1 MQENERFLPPTQ
13 IQTSTPYLSLK
24 ELSKQYSV
32 PVEFIDYK
40 LSNILTYYKN
50 KDNVEPVFVPEENLS
65 FFDDNT
71 FYLDETLEIEQV
83 YDVEFF
89 DVRLNATPK
98 LPKIDIGVNSTITK
112 VIAKVRASKE
122 CEYEQHYEDKL
133 YEYIAKQL
141 MKAQILI
148 GIRIG
153 KLKEELKQIASII
166 HVKGELDKDY
176 TLNLTQGI
184 NPKKAIDAK
193 IIYYYKDKLD
203 GLKDED
209 KVDYADR
216 GFVFGVAKDEVIMEE
231 KKSHEGANGRDVR
244 GKLIEVAKPK
254 EESEKEISIS
264 ENIERVENDESV
276 KYIAKKAGYVVEKN
290 GSFDIEERIEINE
303 ANFKTT
309 GSIQAGTDTNV
320 TLVVRETDT
329 IKDAIGTGIIVEA
342 DEIEVK
348 GNVGA
353 NAMVKANDVN
363 IGGQTH
369 QKAKIYAK
377 HAKIS
382 IHIGKVE
389 AESVEIDRLEG
400 GTVIAKRVKIN
411 SVVGG
416 SITAQNIQID
426 TLGSNCTITA
436 SHLIDVRYLRGTD
449 NKFIID
455 ASKMPESA
463 EATQDQLSK
472 IESTKSE
479 LATLLKNIESK
490 KNVINENKDSIYTI
504 KAKIEELSKA
514 KVIPPVTFMKKL
526 KEYQGLVN
534 EYNTLL
540 RIFKEKKELLSD
552 LKDELEIMQ
561 NGIFSAKVINR
572 GNWIELNEIRFVIVD
587 PPQNVTYISKQNE
600 TAHVITLD
608 KFDNGGDVEYKIKKS
623 NKLEDYAD
631 INFMEQKVK

>member
-1 MQENERFLPPTQ
+1 MSENLQENERFLPPTQ
-13 IQTSTPYLSLK
+13 VQTSTPYISLK
-24 ELSKQYSV
+24 EISKQYSV
-32 PVEFIDYK
+32 AVEFIDFK

-50 KDNVEPVFVPEENLS
+50 KDNIEPVFISEENLS
-65 FFDDNT
+65 IFDENA
-71 FYLDETLEIEQV
+71 FYLDDTLEIEQV

-98 LPKIDIGVNSTITK
+98 LPKIEIGVNSAITK

-122 CEYEQHYEDKL
+122 CEYEQHYEEKL
-133 YEYIAKQL
+133 FEYIAKQL
-141 MKAQILI
+141 MKAKILI

-166 HVKGELDKDY
+166 HIKGELDKDY

-184 NPKKAIDAK
+184 NPKESVDAK
-193 IIYYYKDKLD
+193 IFYYYKDKFD
-203 GLKDED
+203 SIKDED
-209 KVDYADR
+209 KIDYADR
-216 GFVFGVAKDEVIMEE
+216 GFVFGVSKDELIMEE
-231 KKSHEGANGRDVR
+231 KKSLEGQNGRDVR

-254 EESEKEISIS
+254 EETGKEISVS
-264 ENIERVENDESV
+264 ENIERVENDKSV
-276 KYIAKKAGYVVEKN
+276 TYVAKKAGYVVEKN

-303 ANFKTT
+303 VNFKTT

-353 NAMVKANDVN
+353 NAIVKANEVI

-389 AESVEIDRLEG
+389 AENVEIDRLES
-400 GTVIAKRVKIN
+400 GTVIAKKVKIK

-416 SITAQNIQID
+416 SITAQSIQID
-426 TLGSNCTITA
+426 TLGSNCIITA
-436 SHLIDVRYLRGTD
+436 SRLIDVRYLRGTD

-455 ASKMPESA
+455 ASKMPESTD
-463 EATQDQLSK
+463 ATQDQINK
-472 IESTKSE
+472 IESIKTE
-479 LATLLKNIESK
+479 LETLLKNIEAK

-504 KAKIEELSKA
+504 KAKVEELSKA
-514 KVIPPVTFMKKL
+514 KVVPPVTFMKKL

-534 EYNTLL
+534 EYNSLL
-540 RIFKEKKELLSD
+540 KIFKEKKELLAD
-552 LKDELEIMQ
+552 LKDELEVMQ

-572 GNWIELNEIRFVIVD
+572 GNWIELNEIKFVIVD
-587 PPQNVTYISKQNE
+587 PPKNVTYISKQNE
-600 TAHVITLD
+600 IAHVITLD
-608 KFDNGGDVEYKIKKS
+608 KFDNGGEVEYKIKKS
-623 NKLEDYAD
+623 NKLEDLQVE
-631 INFMEQKVK
+631 I

>member
-13 IQTSTPYLSLK
+13 IQTSTPYISLK
-24 ELSKQYSV
+24 ELSKQHSV
-32 PVEFIDYK
+32 PVEFIDFK
-40 LSNILTYYKN
+40 ILDILTYYKN
-50 KDNVEPVFVPEENLS
+50 KDNEEPVFVSEENLN
-65 FFDDNT
+65 FFDDNA

-89 DVRLNATPK
+89 DVRLNAVPK
-98 LPKIDIGVNSTITK
+98 LPKIEIGVNSTVTK
-112 VIAKVRASKE
+112 VVAKVKATKD

-133 YEYIAKQL
+133 FEYIAKQL

-153 KLKEELKQIASII
+153 KLKDELKQIASVV

-176 TLNLTQGI
+176 ILNITQGI
-184 NPKKAIDAK
+184 NPKKATDAK
-193 IIYYYKDKLD
+193 ILYYYKDKLD
-203 GLKDED
+203 AIKEED

-216 GFVFGVAKDEVIMEE
+216 GFVFGVAQDEVIMEE
-231 KKSHEGANGRDVR
+231 KKSHEGQNGRDAR
-244 GKLIEVAKPK
+244 GKLLVVEKPK
-254 EESEKEISIS
+254 EDTGKEISIS
-264 ENIERVENDESV
+264 ENIERVENDDSII
-276 KYIAKKAGYVVEKN
+276 YIAKKSGYVVEKN

-353 NAMVKANDVN
+353 NAMVKANEVI

-377 HAKIS
+377 NAKIS

-389 AESVEIDRLEG
+389 AENVEIDRLEG
-400 GTVIAKRVKIN
+400 GNVVAKRVKIN

-416 SITAQNIQID
+416 SITAQNIQIN

-455 ASKMPESA
+455 TSKMPESA
-463 EATQDQLSK
+463 EATQEQLNK
-472 IESTKSE
+472 IENTKAE
-479 LATLLKNIESK
+479 LASLLKNIETK

-504 KAKIEELSKA
+504 KAKVEELSKA

-540 RIFKEKKELLSD
+540 KIFKDKKELLST

-572 GNWIELNEIRFVIVD
+572 GNWVELNEIRFVIVD

-600 TAHVITLD
+600 TAHAITLE
-608 KFDNGGDVEYKIKKS
+608 KIGDGDEAEYKIKKS
-623 NKLEDYAD
+623 NKLEDYTD
-631 INFMEQKVK
+631 TNF

>member
-1 MQENERFLPPTQ
+1 QH
-13 IQTSTPYLSLK
+13 
-24 ELSKQYSV
+24 SV
-32 PVEFIDYK
+32 PVEFIDFK
-40 LSNILTYYKN
+40 ILDILTYYKN
-50 KDNVEPVFVPEENLS
+50 KDNEEPVFVPEENLN
-65 FFDDNT
+65 FFDDNA

-89 DVRLNATPK
+89 DVRLNTVPK
-98 LPKIDIGVNSTITK
+98 LPKIEIGVNSTVTK
-112 VIAKVRASKE
+112 VVAKVKATKD

-133 YEYIAKQL
+133 FEYIAKQL

-153 KLKEELKQIASII
+153 KLKDELKQIASVV

-176 TLNLTQGI
+176 ILNITQGI
-184 NPKKAIDAK
+184 NPKKATDAK
-193 IIYYYKDKLD
+193 ILYYYKDKLD
-203 GLKDED
+203 AIKEED
-209 KVDYADR
+209 KIDYADR
-216 GFVFGVAKDEVIMEE
+216 GFVFGVAQDEVIMEE
-231 KKSHEGANGRDVR
+231 KKSHEGQNGRDAR
-244 GKLIEVAKPK
+244 GKLLAVEKPK
-254 EESEKEISIS
+254 EDTGKEINIS
-264 ENIERVENDESV
+264 ENIERVENDDSII
-276 KYIAKKAGYVVEKN
+276 YIAKKSGYVVEKN

-353 NAMVKANDVN
+353 NAMVKANEVI

-377 HAKIS
+377 NAKIS

-389 AESVEIDRLEG
+389 AENVEIDRLEG
-400 GTVIAKRVKIN
+400 GNVVAKRVKIN

-416 SITAQNIQID
+416 SITAQNIQIN

-455 ASKMPESA
+455 TSKMPESA
-463 EATQDQLSK
+463 EATQEQLNK
-472 IESTKSE
+472 IENTKAE
-479 LATLLKNIESK
+479 LASLLKNIETK

-504 KAKIEELSKA
+504 KAKVEELSKA

-540 RIFKEKKELLSD
+540 KIFKDKKELLAT
-552 LKDELEIMQ
+552 LKDELEIIQ

-572 GNWIELNEIRFVIVD
+572 GNWVELNEIRFVIVD

-600 TAHVITLD
+600 TAHAITLE
-608 KFDNGGDVEYKIKKS
+608 KIGDGDEAEYKIKKS
-623 NKLEDYAD
+623 NKLEDYTD
-631 INFMEQKVK
+631 TNF

>member
-1 MQENERFLPPTQ
+1 VQENERFLPPTQ
-13 IQTSTPYLSLK
+13 IQTSTPYISLK
-24 ELSKQYSV
+24 ELSKQHSV
-32 PVEFIDYK
+32 PVEFIDFK
-40 LSNILTYYKN
+40 ILDILTYYKN
-50 KDNVEPVFVPEENLS
+50 KDNEEPVFVPEENLD
-65 FFDDNT
+65 FFDDNA

-89 DVRLNATPK
+89 DVRLNAVPK
-98 LPKIDIGVNSTITK
+98 LPKIEIGVNSTVTK
-112 VIAKVRASKE
+112 VVAKVKATKD

-133 YEYIAKQL
+133 FEYIAKQL

-153 KLKEELKQIASII
+153 KLKDELKQIASVV

-176 TLNLTQGI
+176 MLNITQGI
-184 NPKKAIDAK
+184 NPKKATDAK
-193 IIYYYKDKLD
+193 ILYYYKDKLD
-203 GLKDED
+203 AIKEED

-216 GFVFGVAKDEVIMEE
+216 GFVFGVAQDEVIMEE
-231 KKSHEGANGRDVR
+231 KKSHEGQNGRDAR
-244 GKLIEVAKPK
+244 GKLLAVEKPK
-254 EESEKEISIS
+254 EDTGKEIIIS
-264 ENIERVENDESV
+264 ENIERVENDDSII
-276 KYIAKKAGYVVEKN
+276 YIAKKSGYVVEKN

-353 NAMVKANDVN
+353 NAMVKANEVI

-377 HAKIS
+377 NAKIS

-389 AESVEIDRLEG
+389 AENVEIDRLEG
-400 GTVIAKRVKIN
+400 GNVVAKRVKIN

-416 SITAQNIQID
+416 SITAQNIQIN

-455 ASKMPESA
+455 TSKMPESA
-463 EATQDQLSK
+463 EATQEQLNK
-472 IESTKSE
+472 IEYTKAE
-479 LATLLKNIESK
+479 LASLLKNIETK

-504 KAKIEELSKA
+504 KAKVEELSKA

-540 RIFKEKKELLSD
+540 KIFKDKKELLAT

-572 GNWIELNEIRFVIVD
+572 GNWVELNEIRFVIVD

-600 TAHVITLD
+600 TAHAITLE
-608 KFDNGGDVEYKIKKS
+608 KIGDGDEAEYKIKKS
-623 NKLEDYAD
+623 NKLEDYTD
-631 INFMEQKVK
+631 TNF

>member
-1 MQENERFLPPTQ
+1 MSENLQENERFLPPTQ
-13 IQTSTPYLSLK
+13 VQTSTPYISLK
-24 ELSKQYSV
+24 EISKQYSV
-32 PVEFIDYK
+32 GVEFIDFK

-50 KDNVEPVFVPEENLS
+50 KDNVESVFISEENLS
-65 FFDDNT
+65 IFDENA
-71 FYLDETLEIEQV
+71 FYLDDTLEIEQV

-98 LPKIDIGVNSTITK
+98 LPKIEIGVNSAITK

-122 CEYEQHYEDKL
+122 CEYEQHYEEKL
-133 YEYIAKQL
+133 FEYIAKQL
-141 MKAQILI
+141 MKAKILI

-166 HVKGELDKDY
+166 HIKGELDKDY

-184 NPKKAIDAK
+184 NPKESVDAK
-193 IIYYYKDKLD
+193 IFYYYKDKFD
-203 GLKDED
+203 SIKDED
-209 KVDYADR
+209 KIDYADR
-216 GFVFGVAKDEVIMEE
+216 GFVFGVSKDELIMEE
-231 KKSHEGANGRDVR
+231 KKSLEGQNGRDVR

-254 EESEKEISIS
+254 EETGKEISVS
-264 ENIERVENDESV
+264 ENIERVENDKSV
-276 KYIAKKAGYVVEKN
+276 TYIAKKSGYVVEKN

-303 ANFKTT
+303 VNFKTT

-353 NAMVKANDVN
+353 NAIVKANEVI

-389 AESVEIDRLEG
+389 AENVEIDRLES
-400 GTVIAKRVKIN
+400 GTVIAKKVKIK

-416 SITAQNIQID
+416 SITAQSIQID
-426 TLGSNCTITA
+426 TLGSNCIITA
-436 SHLIDVRYLRGTD
+436 SRLIDVRYLRGTD

-455 ASKMPESA
+455 ASKMPESTD
-463 EATQDQLSK
+463 ATQDQINK
-472 IESTKSE
+472 IESIKTE
-479 LATLLKNIESK
+479 LETLLKNIEAK

-504 KAKIEELSKA
+504 KAKVEELSKA
-514 KVIPPVTFMKKL
+514 KVVPPVTFMKKL

-534 EYNTLL
+534 EYNSLL
-540 RIFKEKKELLSD
+540 KIFKEKKELLAD
-552 LKDELEIMQ
+552 LKDELEVMQ

-572 GNWIELNEIRFVIVD
+572 GNWIELNEIKFVIVD
-587 PPQNVTYISKQNE
+587 PPKNVTYISKQNE
-600 TAHVITLD
+600 IAHVITLD
-608 KFDNGGDVEYKIKKS
+608 KFDNGGEVEYKIKKS
-623 NKLEDYAD
+623 NKLEDLQVE
-631 INFMEQKVK
+631 I

>member
-1 MQENERFLPPTQ
+1 MSENVQENERFLPPTQ
-13 IQTSTPYLSLK
+13 IQTSTPYISLK

-32 PVEFIDYK
+32 PVEFIDFK
-40 LSNILTYYKN
+40 ILDILTYYKN
-50 KDNVEPVFVPEENLS
+50 KDNEEPVFVPEENLD
-65 FFDDNT
+65 FFDDNA
-71 FYLDETLEIEQV
+71 FYLDETLEIEQF

-89 DVRLNATPK
+89 DVRLNAVPK
-98 LPKIDIGVNSTITK
+98 LPKIEIGVNSTVTK
-112 VIAKVRASKE
+112 VVAKVKATKD

-133 YEYIAKQL
+133 FEYIAKQL

-153 KLKEELKQIASII
+153 KLKDELKQIASVV

-176 TLNLTQGI
+176 ILNITQGI
-184 NPKKAIDAK
+184 NPKKATDAK
-193 IIYYYKDKLD
+193 ILYCYKDKLD
-203 GLKDED
+203 AIKEED

-216 GFVFGVAKDEVIMEE
+216 GFVFGVAQDEVIMEE
-231 KKSHEGANGRDVR
+231 KKSHEGQNGRDAR
-244 GKLIEVAKPK
+244 GKLLAVEKPK
-254 EESEKEISIS
+254 EDTGKEISIS
-264 ENIERVENDESV
+264 ENIERVENDDSII
-276 KYIAKKAGYVVEKN
+276 YIAKKSGYVVEKN

-353 NAMVKANDVN
+353 NAMVKANEVV

-377 HAKIS
+377 NAKIS

-389 AESVEIDRLEG
+389 AENVEIDRLEG
-400 GTVIAKRVKIN
+400 GNVVAKRVKIN

-416 SITAQNIQID
+416 SITAQNIQIN

-455 ASKMPESA
+455 TSKMPESA
-463 EATQDQLSK
+463 EATQEQLNK
-472 IESTKSE
+472 IEYTKAE
-479 LATLLKNIESK
+479 LASLLKNIETK

-504 KAKIEELSKA
+504 KAKVEELSKA

-540 RIFKEKKELLSD
+540 KIFKDKKELLAT

-572 GNWIELNEIRFVIVD
+572 GNWVELNEIRFVIVD

-600 TAHVITLD
+600 TAHAITLE
-608 KFDNGGDVEYKIKKS
+608 KIGDGDEAEYKIKKS
-623 NKLEDYAD
+623 NKLEDYTD
-631 INFMEQKVK
+631 TNF

>member
-13 IQTSTPYLSLK
+13 IQTSTPYISLK
-24 ELSKQYSV
+24 ELSKQPSV
-32 PVEFIDYK
+32 PVEFIDFNI
-40 LSNILTYYKN
+40 LDILTYYKN
-50 KDNVEPVFVPEENLS
+50 KDHEEPVFVPEENLD
-65 FFDDNT
+65 FFDDNA

-89 DVRLNATPK
+89 DVRLNAVPK
-98 LPKIDIGVNSTITK
+98 LPKIEIGVNSTVTK
-112 VIAKVRASKE
+112 VVAKVKATKD

-133 YEYIAKQL
+133 FEYIAKQL

-153 KLKEELKQIASII
+153 KLKDELKQIASVV

-176 TLNLTQGI
+176 MLNITQGI
-184 NPKKAIDAK
+184 NPKKATDAK
-193 IIYYYKDKLD
+193 ILYYYKDKLD
-203 GLKDED
+203 AIKEED

-216 GFVFGVAKDEVIMEE
+216 GFVFGVAQDEVIMEE
-231 KKSHEGANGRDVR
+231 KKSHEGQNGRDAR
-244 GKLIEVAKPK
+244 GKLLAVEKPK
-254 EESEKEISIS
+254 EDTGKEIIIS
-264 ENIERVENDESV
+264 ENIERVENDDSII
-276 KYIAKKAGYVVEKN
+276 YIAKKSGYVVEKN

-353 NAMVKANDVN
+353 NAMVKANEVI

-377 HAKIS
+377 NAKIS

-389 AESVEIDRLEG
+389 AENVEIDRLEG
-400 GTVIAKRVKIN
+400 GNVVAKRVKIN

-416 SITAQNIQID
+416 SITAQNIQIN

-455 ASKMPESA
+455 TSKMPESA
-463 EATQDQLSK
+463 EATQEQLNK
-472 IESTKSE
+472 IEYTKAE
-479 LATLLKNIESK
+479 LASLLKNIETK

-504 KAKIEELSKA
+504 KAKVEELSKA

-540 RIFKEKKELLSD
+540 KIFKDKKELLAT

-572 GNWIELNEIRFVIVD
+572 GNWVELNEIRFVIVD

-600 TAHVITLD
+600 TAHAITLE
-608 KFDNGGDVEYKIKKS
+608 KIGDGDEAEYKIKKS
-623 NKLEDYAD
+623 NKLEDYTD
-631 INFMEQKVK
+631 TNF

>member
-13 IQTSTPYLSLK
+13 IQTSTPYISLK
-24 ELSKQYSV
+24 ELSKQHSV
-32 PVEFIDYK
+32 PVEFIDFK
-40 LSNILTYYKN
+40 ILDILTYYKN
-50 KDNVEPVFVPEENLS
+50 KDNEEPVFVPEENLN
-65 FFDDNT
+65 FFDDNA

-89 DVRLNATPK
+89 DVRLNAVPK
-98 LPKIDIGVNSTITK
+98 LPKIEIGVNSTVTK
-112 VIAKVRASKE
+112 VVAKVKATKD

-133 YEYIAKQL
+133 FEYIAKQL

-153 KLKEELKQIASII
+153 KLKDELKQIASVV

-176 TLNLTQGI
+176 MLNITQGI
-184 NPKKAIDAK
+184 NPKKATDAK
-193 IIYYYKDKLD
+193 ILYYYKDKLD
-203 GLKDED
+203 AIKEED
-209 KVDYADR
+209 KIDYADR
-216 GFVFGVAKDEVIMEE
+216 GFVFGVAQDEVIMEE
-231 KKSHEGANGRDVR
+231 KKSHEGQNGRDAR
-244 GKLIEVAKPK
+244 GKLLAVEKPK
-254 EESEKEISIS
+254 EDTGKEIIIS
-264 ENIERVENDESV
+264 ENIERVENDDSII
-276 KYIAKKAGYVVEKN
+276 YIAKKSGYVVEKN
-290 GSFDIEERIEINE
+290 GSFDIEERIEIHE

-353 NAMVKANDVN
+353 NAMVKANEVI

-377 HAKIS
+377 NAKIS

-389 AESVEIDRLEG
+389 AENVEIDRLEG
-400 GTVIAKRVKIN
+400 GNVVAKRVKIN

-416 SITAQNIQID
+416 SITAQNIQIN

-455 ASKMPESA
+455 TSKMPESA
-463 EATQDQLSK
+463 EATQEQLNK
-472 IESTKSE
+472 IEYTKAE
-479 LATLLKNIESK
+479 LASLLKNIETK

-504 KAKIEELSKA
+504 KAKVEELSKA

-540 RIFKEKKELLSD
+540 KIFKDKKELLAT

-572 GNWIELNEIRFVIVD
+572 GNWVELNEIRFVIVD

-600 TAHVITLD
+600 TAHAITLE
-608 KFDNGGDVEYKIKKS
+608 KIGDGDEAEYKIKKS
-623 NKLEDYAD
+623 NKLEDYTD
-631 INFMEQKVK
+631 TNF

>member
-13 IQTSTPYLSLK
+13 IQTSTPYISLK
-24 ELSKQYSV
+24 ELSKQHSV
-32 PVEFIDYK
+32 PVEFIDFK
-40 LSNILTYYKN
+40 ILDILTYYKN
-50 KDNVEPVFVPEENLS
+50 KDNEEPVFVPEENLD
-65 FFDDNT
+65 FFDDNV

-89 DVRLNATPK
+89 DVRLNAVPK
-98 LPKIDIGVNSTITK
+98 LPKIEIGVNSTVTK
-112 VIAKVRASKE
+112 VVAKVKATKD

-133 YEYIAKQL
+133 FEYIAKQL

-153 KLKEELKQIASII
+153 KLKDELKQIASVV

-176 TLNLTQGI
+176 ILNITQGI
-184 NPKKAIDAK
+184 NPKKATDAK
-193 IIYYYKDKLD
+193 ILYYYKDKLNAI
-203 GLKDED
+203 KEED
-209 KVDYADR
+209 KIDYADR
-216 GFVFGVAKDEVIMEE
+216 GFVFGVAQDEVIMEE
-231 KKSHEGANGRDVR
+231 KKSHEGQNGRDAR
-244 GKLIEVAKPK
+244 GKLLAVEKPK
-254 EESEKEISIS
+254 EDTGKEINIS
-264 ENIERVENDESV
+264 ENIERVENDDSII
-276 KYIAKKAGYVVEKN
+276 YIAKKSGYVVEKN

-353 NAMVKANDVN
+353 NAMVKANEVI

-377 HAKIS
+377 NAKIS

-389 AESVEIDRLEG
+389 AENVEIDRLEG
-400 GTVIAKRVKIN
+400 GNVVAKRVKIN

-416 SITAQNIQID
+416 SITAQNIQIN

-455 ASKMPESA
+455 TSKMPESA
-463 EATQDQLSK
+463 EATQEQLNK
-472 IESTKSE
+472 IEYTKAE
-479 LATLLKNIESK
+479 LASLLKNIETK

-504 KAKIEELSKA
+504 KAKVEELSKA

-540 RIFKEKKELLSD
+540 KIFKDKKELLAT

-572 GNWIELNEIRFVIVD
+572 GNWVELNEIRFVIVD

-600 TAHVITLD
+600 TAHAITLE
-608 KFDNGGDVEYKIKKS
+608 KIGDGDEAEYKIKKS
-623 NKLEDYAD
+623 NKLEDYTD
-631 INFMEQKVK
+631 TNF

>member
-13 IQTSTPYLSLK
+13 IQTSTPYISLK
-24 ELSKQYSV
+24 ELSKQHSV
-32 PVEFIDYK
+32 PVEFIDFK
-40 LSNILTYYKN
+40 ILDILTYYKN
-50 KDNVEPVFVPEENLS
+50 KDNEEPVFVPEENLD
-65 FFDDNT
+65 FFDDNA

-89 DVRLNATPK
+89 DVRLNAVPK
-98 LPKIDIGVNSTITK
+98 LPKIEIGVNSMVTK
-112 VIAKVRASKE
+112 VVAKVKATKD
-122 CEYEQHYEDKL
+122 CEYEHHYEDKL
-133 YEYIAKQL
+133 FEYIAKQL

-153 KLKEELKQIASII
+153 KLKDELKQIASVV

-176 TLNLTQGI
+176 ILNITQGI
-184 NPKKAIDAK
+184 NPKKATDAK
-193 IIYYYKDKLD
+193 ILYYYKDKLD
-203 GLKDED
+203 AIKEED
-209 KVDYADR
+209 KIDYADR
-216 GFVFGVAKDEVIMEE
+216 GFVFGVAQDEVIMEE
-231 KKSHEGANGRDVR
+231 KKSHEGQNGRDAR
-244 GKLIEVAKPK
+244 GKLLAVEEPK
-254 EESEKEISIS
+254 EDTGKEISIS
-264 ENIERVENDESV
+264 ENIERVENDDSII
-276 KYIAKKAGYVVEKN
+276 YIAKKSGYVVEKN

-353 NAMVKANDVN
+353 NAMVKANEVI

-377 HAKIS
+377 NAKIS

-389 AESVEIDRLEG
+389 AENVEIDRLEG
-400 GTVIAKRVKIN
+400 GNVVAKRVKIN

-416 SITAQNIQID
+416 SITAQNIQIN

-455 ASKMPESA
+455 TSKMPESA
-463 EATQDQLSK
+463 EATQEQLNK
-472 IESTKSE
+472 IEYTKAE
-479 LATLLKNIESK
+479 LASLLKNIETK

-504 KAKIEELSKA
+504 KAKVEELSKA

-540 RIFKEKKELLSD
+540 KIFKDKKELLAT

-572 GNWIELNEIRFVIVD
+572 GNWVELNEIRFVIVD

-600 TAHVITLD
+600 TAHAITLE
-608 KFDNGGDVEYKIKKS
+608 KIGDGDEAEYKIKKS
-623 NKLEDYAD
+623 NKLEDYTD
-631 INFMEQKVK
+631 TNF

>member
-1 MQENERFLPPTQ
+1 MSENVQENERFLPPTQ
-13 IQTSTPYLSLK
+13 IQTSTPYISLK
-24 ELSKQYSV
+24 ELSKQHSV
-32 PVEFIDYK
+32 PVEFIDFK
-40 LSNILTYYKN
+40 ILDILTYYKN
-50 KDNVEPVFVPEENLS
+50 KDNEEPVFVPEENLN
-65 FFDDNT
+65 FFDDNA

-89 DVRLNATPK
+89 DVRLNAVPK
-98 LPKIDIGVNSTITK
+98 LPKIEIGVNSTVTK
-112 VIAKVRASKE
+112 VVAKVKATKD

-133 YEYIAKQL
+133 FEYIAKQL

-153 KLKEELKQIASII
+153 KLKDELKQIASVV

-176 TLNLTQGI
+176 MLNITQGI
-184 NPKKAIDAK
+184 NPKKATDAK
-193 IIYYYKDKLD
+193 ILYYYKDKLD
-203 GLKDED
+203 AIKEED
-209 KVDYADR
+209 KIDYADR
-216 GFVFGVAKDEVIMEE
+216 GFVFGVAQDEVIMEE
-231 KKSHEGANGRDVR
+231 KKSHEGQNGRDAR
-244 GKLIEVAKPK
+244 GKLLAVEKPK
-254 EESEKEISIS
+254 EDTGKEIIIS
-264 ENIERVENDESV
+264 ENIERVENDDSII
-276 KYIAKKAGYVVEKN
+276 YIAKKSGYVVEKN

-353 NAMVKANDVN
+353 NAMVKANEVI

-377 HAKIS
+377 NAKIS

-389 AESVEIDRLEG
+389 AENVEIDRLEG
-400 GTVIAKRVKIN
+400 GNVVAKRVKIN

-416 SITAQNIQID
+416 SITAQNIQIN

-455 ASKMPESA
+455 TSKMPESA
-463 EATQDQLSK
+463 EATQEQLNK
-472 IESTKSE
+472 IEYTKAE
-479 LATLLKNIESK
+479 LASLLKNIETK

-504 KAKIEELSKA
+504 KAKVEELSKA

-540 RIFKEKKELLSD
+540 KIFKDKKELLAT

-572 GNWIELNEIRFVIVD
+572 GNWVELNEIRFVIVD

-600 TAHVITLD
+600 TAHAITLE
-608 KFDNGGDVEYKIKKS
+608 KIGDGDEAEYKIKKS
-623 NKLEDYAD
+623 NKLEDYTD
-631 INFMEQKVK
+631 TNF

>member
-1 MQENERFLPPTQ
+1 VQENERFLPPTQ
-13 IQTSTPYLSLK
+13 VQTSTPYISLK
-24 ELSKQYSV
+24 EISKQYSV
-32 PVEFIDYK
+32 AVEFIDFK

-50 KDNVEPVFVPEENLS
+50 KDNVEPVFISEENLS
-65 FFDDNT
+65 IFDENA
-71 FYLDETLEIEQV
+71 FYLDDTLEIEQV

-98 LPKIDIGVNSTITK
+98 LPKIEIGVNSAITK

-122 CEYEQHYEDKL
+122 CEYEQHYEEKL
-133 YEYIAKQL
+133 FEYIAKQL
-141 MKAQILI
+141 MKAKILI

-166 HVKGELDKDY
+166 HIKGELDRDY

-184 NPKKAIDAK
+184 NPKESVDAK
-193 IIYYYKDKLD
+193 IFYYYKDKFD
-203 GLKDED
+203 SIKDED

-216 GFVFGVAKDEVIMEE
+216 GFVFGVSKDELIMEE
-231 KKSHEGANGRDVR
+231 KKSLEGQNGRDVR

-254 EESEKEISIS
+254 EETGKEISVS
-264 ENIERVENDESV
+264 ENIERVENDKSV
-276 KYIAKKAGYVVEKN
+276 TYIAKKSGYVVEKN

-303 ANFKTT
+303 VNFKTT

-353 NAMVKANDVN
+353 NAIVKANEVI

-377 HAKIS
+377 HAKIA

-389 AESVEIDRLEG
+389 AENVEIDRLES
-400 GTVIAKRVKIN
+400 GTVIAKKVKIN

-416 SITAQNIQID
+416 SITAQSIQID
-426 TLGSNCTITA
+426 TLGSNCIITA
-436 SHLIDVRYLRGTD
+436 SRLIDIRYLRGTN

-455 ASKMPESA
+455 ASKMQESTD
-463 EATQDQLSK
+463 ATQDQINK
-472 IESTKSE
+472 IESIKTE
-479 LATLLKNIESK
+479 LETLLKNIEAK

-504 KAKIEELSKA
+504 KAKVEELSKA
-514 KVIPPVTFMKKL
+514 KVVPPVTFMKKL

-534 EYNTLL
+534 EYNSLL
-540 RIFKEKKELLSD
+540 KIFKEKKELLAD
-552 LKDELEIMQ
+552 LKDELEVMQ

-572 GNWIELNEIRFVIVD
+572 GNWIELNEIKFVIVD
-587 PPQNVTYISKQNE
+587 PPKNVTYISKQNE
-600 TAHVITLD
+600 IAHVITLD
-608 KFDNGGDVEYKIKKS
+608 KFDNGGEVEYKIKKS
-623 NKLEDYAD
+623 NRLEDLQVE
-631 INFMEQKVK
+631 I

>member
-13 IQTSTPYLSLK
+13 IQTSTPYISLK
-24 ELSKQYSV
+24 ELSKQHSV
-32 PVEFIDYK
+32 PVEFIDFK
-40 LSNILTYYKN
+40 ILDILTYYKN
-50 KDNVEPVFVPEENLS
+50 KDNEEPVFVPEENLD
-65 FFDDNT
+65 FFDDNA

-89 DVRLNATPK
+89 DVRLNAVPK
-98 LPKIDIGVNSTITK
+98 LPKIEIGVNSTVTK
-112 VIAKVRASKE
+112 VVAKVKATKD

-133 YEYIAKQL
+133 FEYIAKQL

-153 KLKEELKQIASII
+153 KLKDELKQIASVV

-176 TLNLTQGI
+176 MLNITQGI
-184 NPKKAIDAK
+184 NPKKATDAK
-193 IIYYYKDKLD
+193 ILYYYKDKLD
-203 GLKDED
+203 AIKEED

-216 GFVFGVAKDEVIMEE
+216 GFVFGVAQDEVIMEE
-231 KKSHEGANGRDVR
+231 KKSHEGQNGRDAR
-244 GKLIEVAKPK
+244 GKLLAVEKPK
-254 EESEKEISIS
+254 EDTDKEISIS
-264 ENIERVENDESV
+264 ENIERVENDDSII
-276 KYIAKKAGYVVEKN
+276 YIAKKSGYVVEKN

-353 NAMVKANDVN
+353 NAMVKANEVI

-377 HAKIS
+377 NAKIS

-389 AESVEIDRLEG
+389 AENVEIDRLEG
-400 GTVIAKRVKIN
+400 GNVVAKRVKIN

-416 SITAQNIQID
+416 SITAQNIQIN

-455 ASKMPESA
+455 TSKMPESA
-463 EATQDQLSK
+463 EATQEQLNK
-472 IESTKSE
+472 IENTKAE
-479 LATLLKNIESK
+479 LASLLKNIETK

-504 KAKIEELSKA
+504 KAKVEELSKA

-540 RIFKEKKELLSD
+540 KIFKDKKELLAT

-572 GNWIELNEIRFVIVD
+572 GNWVELNEIRFVIVD

-600 TAHVITLD
+600 TAHAITLE
-608 KFDNGGDVEYKIKKS
+608 KIGDGDEAEYKIKKS
-623 NKLEDYAD
+623 NKLEDYTD
-631 INFMEQKVK
+631 TNF

>member
-13 IQTSTPYLSLK
+13 IQTSTPYISLK

-32 PVEFIDYK
+32 PVEFIDFK
-40 LSNILTYYKN
+40 ILDILTYYKN
-50 KDNVEPVFVPEENLS
+50 KDNEEPVFVPEENLD
-65 FFDDNT
+65 FFDDNA

-89 DVRLNATPK
+89 DVRLNAVPK
-98 LPKIDIGVNSTITK
+98 LPKIEIGVNSTVTK
-112 VIAKVRASKE
+112 VVAKVKATKD

-133 YEYIAKQL
+133 FEYIAKQL

-153 KLKEELKQIASII
+153 KLKDELKQIASVV

-176 TLNLTQGI
+176 ILNITQGI
-184 NPKKAIDAK
+184 NPKKATDAK
-193 IIYYYKDKLD
+193 ILYYYKDKLD
-203 GLKDED
+203 AIKEED

-216 GFVFGVAKDEVIMEE
+216 GFVFGVAQDEVIMEE
-231 KKSHEGANGRDVR
+231 KKSHEGQNGRDAR
-244 GKLIEVAKPK
+244 GKLLAVEKPK
-254 EESEKEISIS
+254 EDTDKEISIS
-264 ENIERVENDESV
+264 ENIERVENDDSII
-276 KYIAKKAGYVVEKN
+276 YIAKKSGYVVEKN

-353 NAMVKANDVN
+353 NAMVKANEVI

-377 HAKIS
+377 NAKIS

-389 AESVEIDRLEG
+389 AENVEIDRLEG
-400 GTVIAKRVKIN
+400 GNVVAKRVKIN

-416 SITAQNIQID
+416 SITAQNIQIN

-455 ASKMPESA
+455 TSKMPESA
-463 EATQDQLSK
+463 EATQEQLNK
-472 IESTKSE
+472 IEYTKAE
-479 LATLLKNIESK
+479 LASLLKNIETK

-504 KAKIEELSKA
+504 KAKVEELSKA

-540 RIFKEKKELLSD
+540 KIFKDKKELLAT

-572 GNWIELNEIRFVIVD
+572 GNWVELNEIRFVIVD

-600 TAHVITLD
+600 TAHAITLE
-608 KFDNGGDVEYKIKKS
+608 KIGDGDEAEYKIKKS
-623 NKLEDYAD
+623 NRLEDYTD
-631 INFMEQKVK
+631 TNF

>member
-13 IQTSTPYLSLK
+13 IQTSTPYISLK
-24 ELSKQYSV
+24 ELSKQYNI
-32 PVEFIDYK
+32 PVEFIDFK
-40 LSNILTYYKN
+40 ILNILTYYKN
-50 KDNVEPVFVPEENLS
+50 KDNDEPVYVPEENLNI
-65 FFDDNT
+65 FDDNT

-98 LPKIDIGVNSTITK
+98 IPKIDIGVNSNITK
-112 VIAKVRASKE
+112 VIAKIKATKE
-122 CEYEQHYEDKL
+122 CEYEHHYEDIL
-133 YEYIAKQL
+133 FEYISKQL
-141 MKAQILI
+141 IKAQILI

-153 KLKEELKQIASII
+153 KLKDELKQISSVI

-176 TLNLTQGI
+176 TLNLTYGI
-184 NPKKAIDAK
+184 NPKKSVDAK
-193 IIYYYKDKLD
+193 IFYYYKDKLD
-203 GLKDED
+203 GIKDED
-209 KVDYADR
+209 KIDYADR

-231 KKSHEGANGRDVR
+231 KKSHEGQNGRDVR

-254 EESEKEISIS
+254 EEAGKEISVS
-264 ENIERVENDESV
+264 DNIDRVENDESIT
-276 KYIAKKAGYVVEKN
+276 YIAKKSGYVVEKN

-353 NAMVKANDVN
+353 NAIVKANEVI

-377 HAKIS
+377 SAKIS
-382 IHIGKVE
+382 IHIGKIE
-389 AESVEIDRLEG
+389 AENVEIDRLEG
-400 GTVIAKRVKIN
+400 GSVVAKRVKIN

-416 SITAQNIQID
+416 SITAQSIQID

-455 ASKMPESA
+455 ASKMPDSA
-463 EATQDQLSK
+463 DATQDQINR
-472 IESTKSE
+472 IESTKTE
-479 LATLLKNIESK
+479 LVTLLKNIETK

-504 KAKIEELSKA
+504 KAKVEELSKA

-540 RIFKEKKELLSD
+540 KIFKEKKELLAD

-561 NGIFSAKVINR
+561 SGIFSAKVINR

-600 TAHVITLD
+600 TAHVITLE
-608 KFDNGGDVEYKIKKS
+608 KFDKGGETDYKIKKS
-623 NKLEDYAD
+623 NRLEDYAD

>member
-1 MQENERFLPPTQ
+1 MSENVQENERFLPPTQ
-13 IQTSTPYLSLK
+13 IQTSTPYISLK
-24 ELSKQYSV
+24 ELSKQHSV
-32 PVEFIDYK
+32 PVEFIDFK
-40 LSNILTYYKN
+40 ILDILTYYKN
-50 KDNVEPVFVPEENLS
+50 KDNEEPVFVPEENLD
-65 FFDDNT
+65 FFDDNA

-89 DVRLNATPK
+89 DVRLNAVPK
-98 LPKIDIGVNSTITK
+98 LPKIEIGVNSTVTK
-112 VIAKVRASKE
+112 VVAKVKATKD

-133 YEYIAKQL
+133 FEYIAKQL

-153 KLKEELKQIASII
+153 KLKDELKQIASVV

-176 TLNLTQGI
+176 MLNITQGI
-184 NPKKAIDAK
+184 NPKKATDAK
-193 IIYYYKDKLD
+193 ILYYYKDKLD
-203 GLKDED
+203 AIKEED

-216 GFVFGVAKDEVIMEE
+216 GFVFGVAQDEVIMEE
-231 KKSHEGANGRDVR
+231 KKSHEGQNGRDAR
-244 GKLIEVAKPK
+244 GKLLAVEKPK
-254 EESEKEISIS
+254 EDTGKEIIIS
-264 ENIERVENDESV
+264 ENIERVENDDSII
-276 KYIAKKAGYVVEKN
+276 YIAKKSGYVVEKN

-353 NAMVKANDVN
+353 NAMVKANEVI

-377 HAKIS
+377 NAKIS

-389 AESVEIDRLEG
+389 AENVEIDRLEG
-400 GTVIAKRVKIN
+400 GNVVAKRVKIN

-416 SITAQNIQID
+416 SITAQNIQIN

-455 ASKMPESA
+455 TSKMPESA
-463 EATQDQLSK
+463 EATQEQLNK
-472 IESTKSE
+472 IEYTKAE
-479 LATLLKNIESK
+479 LASLLKNIETK

-504 KAKIEELSKA
+504 KAKVEELSKA

-540 RIFKEKKELLSD
+540 KIFKDKKELLAT

-572 GNWIELNEIRFVIVD
+572 GNWVELNEIRFVIVD

-600 TAHVITLD
+600 TAHAITLE
-608 KFDNGGDVEYKIKKS
+608 KIGDGDEAEYKIKKS
-623 NKLEDYAD
+623 NKLEDYTD
-631 INFMEQKVK
+631 TNF

>member
-1 MQENERFLPPTQ
+1 M
-13 IQTSTPYLSLK
+13 
-24 ELSKQYSV
+24 
-32 PVEFIDYK
+32 
-40 LSNILTYYKN
+40 
-50 KDNVEPVFVPEENLS
+50 
-65 FFDDNT
+65 
-71 FYLDETLEIEQV
+71 
-83 YDVEFF
+83 
-89 DVRLNATPK
+89 
-98 LPKIDIGVNSTITK
+98 
-112 VIAKVRASKE
+112 
-122 CEYEQHYEDKL
+122 
-133 YEYIAKQL
+133 
-141 MKAQILI
+141 
-148 GIRIG
+148 
-153 KLKEELKQIASII
+153 

-176 TLNLTQGI
+176 ILNITQGI
-184 NPKKAIDAK
+184 NPKKATDAK
-193 IIYYYKDKLD
+193 ILYYYKDKLD
-203 GLKDED
+203 AIKEED

-216 GFVFGVAKDEVIMEE
+216 GFVFGVAQDEVIMEE
-231 KKSHEGANGRDVR
+231 KKSHEGQNGRDAR
-244 GKLIEVAKPK
+244 GKLLAVEKPK
-254 EESEKEISIS
+254 ENTGKEISIS
-264 ENIERVENDESV
+264 ENIERVENDDSII
-276 KYIAKKAGYVVEKN
+276 YIAKKSGYVVEKN
-290 GSFDIEERIEINE
+290 DSFDIEERIEINE

-353 NAMVKANDVN
+353 NAMVKANGVI

-377 HAKIS
+377 NAKIS

-389 AESVEIDRLEG
+389 AENVEIDRLEG
-400 GTVIAKRVKIN
+400 GNVVAKRVKIN

-416 SITAQNIQID
+416 SITAQNIQIN

-455 ASKMPESA
+455 TSKMPESA
-463 EATQDQLSK
+463 EATQEQLNK
-472 IESTKSE
+472 IEYTKAE
-479 LATLLKNIESK
+479 LASLLKNIETK

-504 KAKIEELSKA
+504 KAKVEELSKA

-540 RIFKEKKELLSD
+540 KIFKDKKELLAT

-572 GNWIELNEIRFVIVD
+572 GNWVELNEIRFVIVD

-600 TAHVITLD
+600 TAHAITLE
-608 KFDNGGDVEYKIKKS
+608 KIGDGDEAEYKIKKS
-623 NKLEDYAD
+623 NKLEDYTD
-631 INFMEQKVK
+631 TNF

>member
-13 IQTSTPYLSLK
+13 IQTSTPYISLK
-24 ELSKQYSV
+24 ELSKQYNI
-32 PVEFIDYK
+32 PVEFIDFK
-40 LSNILTYYKN
+40 ILNILTYYKN
-50 KDNVEPVFVPEENLS
+50 KDNDEPVYVPEENLNI
-65 FFDDNT
+65 FDDNA
-71 FYLDETLEIEQV
+71 FYLDEILEIEQV

-98 LPKIDIGVNSTITK
+98 IPKIDIGVNSTITK
-112 VIAKVRASKE
+112 VIAKIKATKE
-122 CEYEQHYEDKL
+122 CEYEHHYEDIL
-133 YEYIAKQL
+133 FEYISKQL
-141 MKAQILI
+141 IKAQILI

-153 KLKEELKQIASII
+153 KLKDELKQISSVI

-176 TLNLTQGI
+176 TLNLTYGI
-184 NPKKAIDAK
+184 NPKKSVDAK
-193 IIYYYKDKLD
+193 IFYYYKDKLD
-203 GLKDED
+203 GIKEED
-209 KVDYADR
+209 KIDYADR
-216 GFVFGVAKDEVIMEE
+216 GFVFGVAQDEVIMEE
-231 KKSHEGANGRDVR
+231 KKSHEGQNGRDVR

-254 EESEKEISIS
+254 EEAGKEISVS
-264 ENIERVENDESV
+264 DNIDRVENDESITYV
-276 KYIAKKAGYVVEKN
+276 AKKSGYVVEKN

-353 NAMVKANDVN
+353 NAIVKANEVI

-377 HAKIS
+377 SAKIS

-389 AESVEIDRLEG
+389 AENVEIDRLEG
-400 GTVIAKRVKIN
+400 GSVVAKRVKIK

-416 SITAQNIQID
+416 SITAQSIQID

-463 EATQDQLSK
+463 DATQDQINK
-472 IESTKSE
+472 IESTKTE
-479 LATLLKNIESK
+479 LATLLKNIETK

-504 KAKIEELSKA
+504 KAKVEELSKA

-540 RIFKEKKELLSD
+540 KIFKEKKELLAD

-561 NGIFSAKVINR
+561 SGIFSAKVINR

-600 TAHVITLD
+600 TAHVITLE
-608 KFDNGGDVEYKIKKS
+608 KFDKGGEADYKIKKS
-623 NKLEDYAD
+623 NRLEDYAD

>member
-13 IQTSTPYLSLK
+13 VQTSTPYISLK
-24 ELSKQYSV
+24 EISKQYSV
-32 PVEFIDYK
+32 AVEFIDFK

-50 KDNVEPVFVPEENLS
+50 KDNVEPVFISEENLS
-65 FFDDNT
+65 IFDENA
-71 FYLDETLEIEQV
+71 FYLDDTLEIEQV

-98 LPKIDIGVNSTITK
+98 LPKIEIGVNSAITK

-122 CEYEQHYEDKL
+122 CEYEQHYEEKL
-133 YEYIAKQL
+133 FEYIAKQL
-141 MKAQILI
+141 MKAKILI

-166 HVKGELDKDY
+166 HIKGELDRDY

-184 NPKKAIDAK
+184 NPKESVDAK
-193 IIYYYKDKLD
+193 IFYYYKDKFD
-203 GLKDED
+203 SIKDED

-216 GFVFGVAKDEVIMEE
+216 GFVFGVSKDELIMEE
-231 KKSHEGANGRDVR
+231 KKSLEGQNGRDVR

-254 EESEKEISIS
+254 EETGKEISVS
-264 ENIERVENDESV
+264 ENIERVENDKSV
-276 KYIAKKAGYVVEKN
+276 TYIAKKSGYVVEKN
-290 GSFDIEERIEINE
+290 GSFDIEERIDINE
-303 ANFKTT
+303 VNFKTT

-353 NAMVKANDVN
+353 NAIVKANEVI

-377 HAKIS
+377 HAKIA

-389 AESVEIDRLEG
+389 AENVEIDRLES
-400 GTVIAKRVKIN
+400 GTVIAKKVKIN

-416 SITAQNIQID
+416 SITAQSIQID
-426 TLGSNCTITA
+426 TLGSNCIITA
-436 SHLIDVRYLRGTD
+436 SRLIDIRYLRGTN

-455 ASKMPESA
+455 ASKMQESTD
-463 EATQDQLSK
+463 ATQDQINK
-472 IESTKSE
+472 IESIKTE
-479 LATLLKNIESK
+479 LETLLKNIEAK
-490 KNVINENKDSIYTI
+490 KNVINENTDSIYTI
-504 KAKIEELSKA
+504 KAKVEELSKA
-514 KVIPPVTFMKKL
+514 KVVPPVTFMKKL

-534 EYNTLL
+534 EYNSLL
-540 RIFKEKKELLSD
+540 KIFKEKKELLAD
-552 LKDELEIMQ
+552 LKDELEVMQ

-572 GNWIELNEIRFVIVD
+572 GNWIELNEIKFVIVD
-587 PPQNVTYISKQNE
+587 PPKNVTYISKQNE
-600 TAHVITLD
+600 IAHVITLD
-608 KFDNGGDVEYKIKKS
+608 KFDNGGEVEYKIKKS
-623 NKLEDYAD
+623 NRLEDLQVE
-631 INFMEQKVK
+631 I

>member
-1 MQENERFLPPTQ
+1 MSENVQENERFLPPTQ
-13 IQTSTPYLSLK
+13 IQTSTPYISLK

-32 PVEFIDYK
+32 PVDFIDFK
-40 LSNILTYYKN
+40 ILDILTYYKN
-50 KDNVEPVFVPEENLS
+50 KDNEEPVFVPEENLN
-65 FFDDNT
+65 FFDDNA

-83 YDVEFF
+83 YDMEFF
-89 DVRLNATPK
+89 DVRLNAVPK
-98 LPKIDIGVNSTITK
+98 LPKIEIGVNSTVTK
-112 VIAKVRASKE
+112 VVAKVKATKD

-133 YEYIAKQL
+133 FEYIAKQL

-153 KLKEELKQIASII
+153 KLKDELKQIASVV

-176 TLNLTQGI
+176 ILNITQGI
-184 NPKKAIDAK
+184 NPKKATDAK
-193 IIYYYKDKLD
+193 ILYYYKDKLD
-203 GLKDED
+203 AIKEED

-216 GFVFGVAKDEVIMEE
+216 GFVFGVAQDEVIMEE
-231 KKSHEGANGRDVR
+231 KKSHEGQNGRDAR
-244 GKLIEVAKPK
+244 GKLLIVEKPK
-254 EESEKEISIS
+254 EDTGKEISIS
-264 ENIERVENDESV
+264 ENIERVENDDSII
-276 KYIAKKAGYVVEKN
+276 YIAKKSGYVVEKN

-353 NAMVKANDVN
+353 NAMVKANEVI

-377 HAKIS
+377 NAKIS

-389 AESVEIDRLEG
+389 AENVEIDRLEG
-400 GTVIAKRVKIN
+400 GNVVAKRVKIN

-416 SITAQNIQID
+416 SITAQNIQIN

-455 ASKMPESA
+455 TSKMPESA
-463 EATQDQLSK
+463 EATQEQLNK
-472 IESTKSE
+472 IENTKAE
-479 LATLLKNIESK
+479 LASLLKNIETK

-504 KAKIEELSKA
+504 KAKVEELSKA

-540 RIFKEKKELLSD
+540 KIFKDKKELLAT

-572 GNWIELNEIRFVIVD
+572 GNWVELNEIRFVIVD

-600 TAHVITLD
+600 TAHAITLE
-608 KFDNGGDVEYKIKKS
+608 KIGDGDEAEYKIKKS
-623 NKLEDYAD
+623 NKLEDYTD
-631 INFMEQKVK
+631 TNF

>member
-13 IQTSTPYLSLK
+13 IQTSTPYISLK

-32 PVEFIDYK
+32 PVEFIDFK
-40 LSNILTYYKN
+40 ILDILTYYKN
-50 KDNVEPVFVPEENLS
+50 KDNEEPVFVPEENLD
-65 FFDDNT
+65 FFDDNA

-89 DVRLNATPK
+89 DVRLNAAPK
-98 LPKIDIGVNSTITK
+98 LPKIEIGVNSTVTK
-112 VIAKVRASKE
+112 VVAKVKATKD

-133 YEYIAKQL
+133 FEYIAKQL

-153 KLKEELKQIASII
+153 KLKDELKQIASVV

-176 TLNLTQGI
+176 MLNITQGI
-184 NPKKAIDAK
+184 NPKKATDAK
-193 IIYYYKDKLD
+193 ILYYYKDKLD
-203 GLKDED
+203 AIKEED

-216 GFVFGVAKDEVIMEE
+216 GFVFGVAQDEVIMEE
-231 KKSHEGANGRDVR
+231 KKSHEGQNGRDAR
-244 GKLIEVAKPK
+244 GKLLAVEKPK
-254 EESEKEISIS
+254 EDTGKEIIIS
-264 ENIERVENDESV
+264 ENIERVENDDSII
-276 KYIAKKAGYVVEKN
+276 YIAKKSGYVVEKN

-353 NAMVKANDVN
+353 NAMVKANEVI

-377 HAKIS
+377 NAKIS

-389 AESVEIDRLEG
+389 AENVEIDRLEG
-400 GTVIAKRVKIN
+400 GNVVAKRVKIN

-416 SITAQNIQID
+416 SITAQNIQIN

-455 ASKMPESA
+455 TSKMPESA
-463 EATQDQLSK
+463 EATQEQLNK
-472 IESTKSE
+472 IEYTKAE
-479 LATLLKNIESK
+479 LASLLKNIETK

-504 KAKIEELSKA
+504 KAKVEELSKA

-540 RIFKEKKELLSD
+540 KIFKDKKELLAT

-572 GNWIELNEIRFVIVD
+572 GNWVELNEIRFVIVD

-600 TAHVITLD
+600 TAHAITLE
-608 KFDNGGDVEYKIKKS
+608 KIGDGDEAEYKIKKS
-623 NKLEDYAD
+623 NKLEDYTD
-631 INFMEQKVK
+631 TNF

>member
-13 IQTSTPYLSLK
+13 VQTSTPYISLK
-24 ELSKQYSV
+24 EISKQYSV
-32 PVEFIDYK
+32 AVEFIDFK

-50 KDNVEPVFVPEENLS
+50 KDNVEPVFISEENLS
-65 FFDDNT
+65 IFDENA
-71 FYLDETLEIEQV
+71 FYLDDTLEIEQV

-98 LPKIDIGVNSTITK
+98 LPKIEIGVNSAITK

-122 CEYEQHYEDKL
+122 CEYEQHYEEKL
-133 YEYIAKQL
+133 FEYIAKQL
-141 MKAQILI
+141 MKAKILI

-166 HVKGELDKDY
+166 HIKGELDRDY

-184 NPKKAIDAK
+184 NPKESVDAK
-193 IIYYYKDKLD
+193 IFYYYKDKFD
-203 GLKDED
+203 SIKDED

-216 GFVFGVAKDEVIMEE
+216 GFVFGVSKDELIMEE
-231 KKSHEGANGRDVR
+231 KKSLEGQNGRDVR

-254 EESEKEISIS
+254 EETGKEISVS
-264 ENIERVENDESV
+264 ENIERVENDKSV
-276 KYIAKKAGYVVEKN
+276 TYIAKKSGYVVEKN

-303 ANFKTT
+303 VNFKTT

-353 NAMVKANDVN
+353 NAIVKANEVI

-389 AESVEIDRLEG
+389 AENVEIDRLES
-400 GTVIAKRVKIN
+400 GTVIAKKVKIK

-416 SITAQNIQID
+416 SITAQSIQID
-426 TLGSNCTITA
+426 TLGSNCIITA
-436 SHLIDVRYLRGTD
+436 SRLIDIRYLRGTN

-455 ASKMPESA
+455 ASKMQESTD
-463 EATQDQLSK
+463 ATQDQINK
-472 IESTKSE
+472 IESIKTE
-479 LATLLKNIESK
+479 LETLLKNIEAK

-504 KAKIEELSKA
+504 KAKVEELSKA
-514 KVIPPVTFMKKL
+514 KVVPPVTFMKKL

-534 EYNTLL
+534 EYNSLL
-540 RIFKEKKELLSD
+540 KIFKEKKELLAD
-552 LKDELEIMQ
+552 LKDELEVMQ

-572 GNWIELNEIRFVIVD
+572 GNWIELNEIKFVIVD
-587 PPQNVTYISKQNE
+587 PPKNVTYISKQNE
-600 TAHVITLD
+600 IAHVITLD
-608 KFDNGGDVEYKIKKS
+608 KFDNGGEVEYKIKKS
-623 NKLEDYAD
+623 NRLEDLQVE
-631 INFMEQKVK
+631 I

>member
-13 IQTSTPYLSLK
+13 IQTSTPYISLK
-24 ELSKQYSV
+24 ELSKQHSV
-32 PVEFIDYK
+32 PVEFIDFK
-40 LSNILTYYKN
+40 ILDILTYYKN
-50 KDNVEPVFVPEENLS
+50 KDNEEPVFVPEENLD
-65 FFDDNT
+65 FFDDNA

-89 DVRLNATPK
+89 DVRLNAVPK
-98 LPKIDIGVNSTITK
+98 LPKIEIGVNSTVTK
-112 VIAKVRASKE
+112 VVAKVKATKD

-133 YEYIAKQL
+133 FEYIAKQL

-153 KLKEELKQIASII
+153 KLKDELKQIASVV

-176 TLNLTQGI
+176 MLNITQD
-184 NPKKAIDAK
+184 KIDAIK
-193 IIYYYKDKLD
+193 E
-203 GLKDED
+203 ED

-216 GFVFGVAKDEVIMEE
+216 GFVFGVAQDEVIMEE
-231 KKSHEGANGRDVR
+231 KKSHEGQNGRDAR
-244 GKLIEVAKPK
+244 GKLLAVEKPK
-254 EESEKEISIS
+254 EDTGKEIIIS
-264 ENIERVENDESV
+264 ENIERVENDDSII
-276 KYIAKKAGYVVEKN
+276 YIAKKSGYVVEKN

-353 NAMVKANDVN
+353 NAMVKANEVI

-377 HAKIS
+377 NAKIS

-389 AESVEIDRLEG
+389 AENVEIDRLEG
-400 GTVIAKRVKIN
+400 GNVVAKRVKIN

-416 SITAQNIQID
+416 SITAQNIQIN

-455 ASKMPESA
+455 TSKMPESA
-463 EATQDQLSK
+463 EATQEQLNK
-472 IESTKSE
+472 IEETKAE
-479 LATLLKNIESK
+479 LASLLKNIETK

-504 KAKIEELSKA
+504 KAKVEELSKA

-540 RIFKEKKELLSD
+540 KIFKDKKELLAT

-572 GNWIELNEIRFVIVD
+572 GNWVELNEIRFVIVD

-600 TAHVITLD
+600 TAHAITLE
-608 KFDNGGDVEYKIKKS
+608 KIGDGDEAEYKIKKS
-623 NKLEDYAD
+623 NKLEDYTD
-631 INFMEQKVK
+631 TNF

>member
-13 IQTSTPYLSLK
+13 IQTSTPYISLK

-32 PVEFIDYK
+32 PVEFIDFK
-40 LSNILTYYKN
+40 ILDILTYYKN
-50 KDNVEPVFVPEENLS
+50 KDNEEPVFVPEENLD
-65 FFDDNT
+65 FFDDNA

-89 DVRLNATPK
+89 DVRLNAVPK
-98 LPKIDIGVNSTITK
+98 LPKIEIGVNSTVTK
-112 VIAKVRASKE
+112 VVAKVKATKD

-133 YEYIAKQL
+133 FEYIAKQL

-153 KLKEELKQIASII
+153 KLKDELKQIASVV
-166 HVKGELDKDY
+166 HVKGGLDKDY
-176 TLNLTQGI
+176 ILNITQGI
-184 NPKKAIDAK
+184 NPKKATDAK
-193 IIYYYKDKLD
+193 ILYYYKDKLD
-203 GLKDED
+203 AIKEED

-216 GFVFGVAKDEVIMEE
+216 GFVFGVAQDEVIMEE
-231 KKSHEGANGRDVR
+231 KKSHEGQNGRDAR
-244 GKLIEVAKPK
+244 GKLLAVEKPK
-254 EESEKEISIS
+254 EDTGKEIIIS
-264 ENIERVENDESV
+264 ENIERVENDDSII
-276 KYIAKKAGYVVEKN
+276 YIAKKSGYVVEKN

-353 NAMVKANDVN
+353 NAMVKANEVI

-377 HAKIS
+377 NAKIS

-389 AESVEIDRLEG
+389 AENVEIDRLEG
-400 GTVIAKRVKIN
+400 GNVVAKRVKIN

-416 SITAQNIQID
+416 SITAQNIQIN

-455 ASKMPESA
+455 TSKMPESA
-463 EATQDQLSK
+463 EATQEQLNK
-472 IESTKSE
+472 IENTKAE
-479 LATLLKNIESK
+479 LASLLKNIETK

-504 KAKIEELSKA
+504 KAKVEELSKA

-540 RIFKEKKELLSD
+540 KIFKDKKELLAT

-572 GNWIELNEIRFVIVD
+572 GNWVELNEIRFVIVD

-600 TAHVITLD
+600 TAHAITLE
-608 KFDNGGDVEYKIKKS
+608 KIGDGDEAEYKIKKS
-623 NKLEDYAD
+623 NKLEDYTD
-631 INFMEQKVK
+631 TNF

>member
-13 IQTSTPYLSLK
+13 IQTSTPYISLK
-24 ELSKQYSV
+24 ELSKQHSV
-32 PVEFIDYK
+32 PVEFIDFK
-40 LSNILTYYKN
+40 ILDILTYYKN
-50 KDNVEPVFVPEENLS
+50 KDNEEPVFVPEENLN
-65 FFDDNT
+65 FFDDNA

-89 DVRLNATPK
+89 DVRLNAVPK
-98 LPKIDIGVNSTITK
+98 LPKIEIGVNSTVTK
-112 VIAKVRASKE
+112 VVAKVKATKD

-133 YEYIAKQL
+133 FEYIAKQL

-153 KLKEELKQIASII
+153 KLKDELKQIASVV

-176 TLNLTQGI
+176 ILNITQGI
-184 NPKKAIDAK
+184 NPKKATDAK
-193 IIYYYKDKLD
+193 ILYYYKDKLNAI
-203 GLKDED
+203 KEED

-216 GFVFGVAKDEVIMEE
+216 GFVFGVAQDEVIMEE
-231 KKSHEGANGRDVR
+231 KKSHEGQNGRDAR
-244 GKLIEVAKPK
+244 GKLLAVEKPK
-254 EESEKEISIS
+254 EDTGKEINIS
-264 ENIERVENDESV
+264 ENIERVENDDSII
-276 KYIAKKAGYVVEKN
+276 YIAKKSGYVVEKN

-353 NAMVKANDVN
+353 NAMVKANEVI

-377 HAKIS
+377 NAKIS

-389 AESVEIDRLEG
+389 AENVEIDRLEG
-400 GTVIAKRVKIN
+400 GNVVAKRVKIN

-416 SITAQNIQID
+416 SITAQNIQIN

-455 ASKMPESA
+455 TSKMPESA
-463 EATQDQLSK
+463 EATQEQLNK
-472 IESTKSE
+472 IEYTKAE
-479 LATLLKNIESK
+479 LASLLKNIETK

-504 KAKIEELSKA
+504 KAKVEELSKA

-540 RIFKEKKELLSD
+540 KIFKDKKELLAT

-572 GNWIELNEIRFVIVD
+572 GNWVELNEIRFVIVD

-600 TAHVITLD
+600 TAHAITLE
-608 KFDNGGDVEYKIKKS
+608 KIGDGDEAEYKIKKS
-623 NKLEDYAD
+623 NKLEDYTD
-631 INFMEQKVK
+631 TNF

>member
-1 MQENERFLPPTQ
+1 MSENLQENERFLPPTQ
-13 IQTSTPYLSLK
+13 VQTSTPYISLK
-24 ELSKQYSV
+24 EISKQYSV
-32 PVEFIDYK
+32 GVEFIDFK

-50 KDNVEPVFVPEENLS
+50 KDNVESVFISEENLS
-65 FFDDNT
+65 IFDENA
-71 FYLDETLEIEQV
+71 FYLDDTLEIEQV

-98 LPKIDIGVNSTITK
+98 LPKIEIGVNSAITK

-122 CEYEQHYEDKL
+122 CEYEQHYEEKL
-133 YEYIAKQL
+133 FEYIAKQL
-141 MKAQILI
+141 MKAKILI

-166 HVKGELDKDY
+166 HIKGELDRDY

-184 NPKKAIDAK
+184 NPKESVDAK
-193 IIYYYKDKLD
+193 IFYYYKDKFD
-203 GLKDED
+203 SIKDED

-216 GFVFGVAKDEVIMEE
+216 GFVFGVSKDELIMEE
-231 KKSHEGANGRDVR
+231 KKSLEGQNGRDVR

-254 EESEKEISIS
+254 EETGKEISVS
-264 ENIERVENDESV
+264 ENIERVENDKSV
-276 KYIAKKAGYVVEKN
+276 TYIAKKSGYVVEKN

-303 ANFKTT
+303 VNFKTT

-353 NAMVKANDVN
+353 NAIVKANEVI

-377 HAKIS
+377 HAKIA

-389 AESVEIDRLEG
+389 AENVEIDRLES
-400 GTVIAKRVKIN
+400 GTVIAKKVKIN

-416 SITAQNIQID
+416 SITAQSIQID
-426 TLGSNCTITA
+426 TLGSNCIITA
-436 SHLIDVRYLRGTD
+436 SRLIDIRYLRGTN

-455 ASKMPESA
+455 ASKMQESTD
-463 EATQDQLSK
+463 ATQDQINK
-472 IESTKSE
+472 IESIKTE
-479 LATLLKNIESK
+479 LETLLKNIEAK

-504 KAKIEELSKA
+504 KAKVEELSKA
-514 KVIPPVTFMKKL
+514 KVVPPVTFMKKL

-534 EYNTLL
+534 EYNSLL
-540 RIFKEKKELLSD
+540 KIFKEKKELLAD
-552 LKDELEIMQ
+552 LKDELEVMQ

-572 GNWIELNEIRFVIVD
+572 GNWIELNEIKFVIVD
-587 PPQNVTYISKQNE
+587 PPKNVTYISKQNE
-600 TAHVITLD
+600 IAHVITLD
-608 KFDNGGDVEYKIKKS
+608 KFDNGGEVEYKIKKS
-623 NKLEDYAD
+623 NRLEDLQVE
-631 INFMEQKVK
+631 I

>member
-13 IQTSTPYLSLK
+13 IQTSTPYISLK
-24 ELSKQYSV
+24 ELSKQHSV
-32 PVEFIDYK
+32 PVDFIDFK
-40 LSNILTYYKN
+40 ILDILTYYKN
-50 KDNVEPVFVPEENLS
+50 KDNEEPVFVPEENLN
-65 FFDDNT
+65 FFDDNA

-83 YDVEFF
+83 YDMEFF
-89 DVRLNATPK
+89 DVRLNAVPK
-98 LPKIDIGVNSTITK
+98 LPKIEIGVNSTVTK
-112 VIAKVRASKE
+112 VVAKVKATKD

-133 YEYIAKQL
+133 FEYIAKQL

-153 KLKEELKQIASII
+153 KLKDELKQIASVV

-176 TLNLTQGI
+176 ILNITQGI
-184 NPKKAIDAK
+184 NPKKATDAK
-193 IIYYYKDKLD
+193 ILYYYKDKLD
-203 GLKDED
+203 AIKEED

-216 GFVFGVAKDEVIMEE
+216 GFVFGVAQDEVIMEE
-231 KKSHEGANGRDVR
+231 KKSHEGQNGRDAR
-244 GKLIEVAKPK
+244 GKLLIVEKPK
-254 EESEKEISIS
+254 EDTGKEISIS
-264 ENIERVENDESV
+264 ENIERVENDDSII
-276 KYIAKKAGYVVEKN
+276 YIAKKSGYVVEKN

-353 NAMVKANDVN
+353 NAMVKANEVI

-377 HAKIS
+377 NAKIS

-389 AESVEIDRLEG
+389 AENVEIDRLEG
-400 GTVIAKRVKIN
+400 GNVVAKRVKIN

-416 SITAQNIQID
+416 SITAQNIQIN

-455 ASKMPESA
+455 TSKMPESA
-463 EATQDQLSK
+463 EATQEQLNK
-472 IESTKSE
+472 IENTKAE
-479 LATLLKNIESK
+479 LASLLKNIETK

-504 KAKIEELSKA
+504 KAKVEELSKA

-540 RIFKEKKELLSD
+540 KIFKDKKELLAT

-572 GNWIELNEIRFVIVD
+572 GNWVELNEIRFVIVD

-600 TAHVITLD
+600 TAHAITLE
-608 KFDNGGDVEYKIKKS
+608 KIGDGDEAEYKIKKS
-623 NKLEDYAD
+623 NKLEDYTD
-631 INFMEQKVK
+631 TNF

>member
-13 IQTSTPYLSLK
+13 IQTSTPYISLK
-24 ELSKQYSV
+24 ELSKQHSV
-32 PVEFIDYK
+32 PVEFIDFK
-40 LSNILTYYKN
+40 ILDILTYYKN
-50 KDNVEPVFVPEENLS
+50 KDNEEPVFVPEENLN
-65 FFDDNT
+65 FFDDNA

-89 DVRLNATPK
+89 DVRLNAVPK
-98 LPKIDIGVNSTITK
+98 LPKIEIGVNSTVTK
-112 VIAKVRASKE
+112 VVAKVKATKD

-133 YEYIAKQL
+133 FEYIAKQL

-153 KLKEELKQIASII
+153 KLKDELKQIASVV

-176 TLNLTQGI
+176 ILNITQGI
-184 NPKKAIDAK
+184 NPKKATDAK
-193 IIYYYKDKLD
+193 ILYYYKDKLNAI
-203 GLKDED
+203 KEED

-216 GFVFGVAKDEVIMEE
+216 GFVFGVAQDEVIMEE
-231 KKSHEGANGRDVR
+231 KKSHEGQNGRDAR
-244 GKLIEVAKPK
+244 GKLLAVEKPK
-254 EESEKEISIS
+254 EDTGKEINIS
-264 ENIERVENDESV
+264 ENIERVENDDSII
-276 KYIAKKAGYVVEKN
+276 YIAKKSGYVVEKN

-353 NAMVKANDVN
+353 NAMVKANEVI

-377 HAKIS
+377 NAKIS

-389 AESVEIDRLEG
+389 AENVEIDRLEG
-400 GTVIAKRVKIN
+400 GNVVAKRVKIN

-416 SITAQNIQID
+416 SITAQNIQIN

-455 ASKMPESA
+455 TSKMPESA
-463 EATQDQLSK
+463 EATQEQLNK
-472 IESTKSE
+472 IENTKAE
-479 LATLLKNIESK
+479 LASLLKNIETK

-504 KAKIEELSKA
+504 KAKVEELSKA

-540 RIFKEKKELLSD
+540 KIFKDKKELLAT

-572 GNWIELNEIRFVIVD
+572 GNWVELNEIRFVIVD

-600 TAHVITLD
+600 TAHAITLE
-608 KFDNGGDVEYKIKKS
+608 KIGDGDEAEYKIKKS
-623 NKLEDYAD
+623 NKLEDYTD
-631 INFMEQKVK
+631 TNF

>member
-13 IQTSTPYLSLK
+13 IQTSTPYISLK

-32 PVEFIDYK
+32 PVEFIDFK
-40 LSNILTYYKN
+40 ILDILTYYKN
-50 KDNVEPVFVPEENLS
+50 KDNEEPVFVPEENLD
-65 FFDDNT
+65 FFDDNA

-89 DVRLNATPK
+89 DVRLNAVPK
-98 LPKIDIGVNSTITK
+98 LPKIEIGVNSTVTK
-112 VIAKVRASKE
+112 VVAKVKATKD

-133 YEYIAKQL
+133 FEYIAKQL

-153 KLKEELKQIASII
+153 KLKDELKQIASVV

-176 TLNLTQGI
+176 ILNITQGI
-184 NPKKAIDAK
+184 NPKKATDAK
-193 IIYYYKDKLD
+193 ILYYYKDKLD
-203 GLKDED
+203 AIKEED

-216 GFVFGVAKDEVIMEE
+216 GFVFGVAQDEVIMEE
-231 KKSHEGANGRDVR
+231 KKSHEGQNGRDAR
-244 GKLIEVAKPK
+244 GKLLAVEKPK
-254 EESEKEISIS
+254 EDTDKEISIS
-264 ENIERVENDESV
+264 ENIERVENDDSII
-276 KYIAKKAGYVVEKN
+276 YIAKKSGYVVEKN

-353 NAMVKANDVN
+353 NAMVKANEVI

-377 HAKIS
+377 NAKIS

-389 AESVEIDRLEG
+389 AENVEIDRLEG
-400 GTVIAKRVKIN
+400 GNVVAKRVKIN

-416 SITAQNIQID
+416 SITAQNIQIN

-455 ASKMPESA
+455 TSKMPESA
-463 EATQDQLSK
+463 EATQEQLNK
-472 IESTKSE
+472 IEYTKAE
-479 LATLLKNIESK
+479 LTSLLKNIETK

-504 KAKIEELSKA
+504 KAKVEELSKA

-540 RIFKEKKELLSD
+540 KIFKDKKELLAT

-572 GNWIELNEIRFVIVD
+572 GNWVELNEIRFVIVD

-600 TAHVITLD
+600 TAHAITLE
-608 KFDNGGDVEYKIKKS
+608 KIGDGDEAEYKIKKS
-623 NKLEDYAD
+623 NKLEDYTD
-631 INFMEQKVK
+631 TNF

>member
-1 MQENERFLPPTQ
+1 MSENVQENERFLPPTQ
-13 IQTSTPYLSLK
+13 IQTSTPYISLK
-24 ELSKQYSV
+24 ELSKQHSV
-32 PVEFIDYK
+32 PVEFIDFK
-40 LSNILTYYKN
+40 ILDILTYYKN
-50 KDNVEPVFVPEENLS
+50 KDNEEPVFVSEENLN
-65 FFDDNT
+65 FFDDNA

-89 DVRLNATPK
+89 DVRLNAVPK
-98 LPKIDIGVNSTITK
+98 LPKIEIGVNSTVTK
-112 VIAKVRASKE
+112 VVAKVKATKD

-133 YEYIAKQL
+133 FEYIAKQL

-153 KLKEELKQIASII
+153 KLKDELKQIASVV

-176 TLNLTQGI
+176 ILNITQGI
-184 NPKKAIDAK
+184 NPKKATDAK
-193 IIYYYKDKLD
+193 ILYYYKDKLD
-203 GLKDED
+203 AIKEED

-216 GFVFGVAKDEVIMEE
+216 GFVFGVAQDEVIMEE
-231 KKSHEGANGRDVR
+231 KKSHEGQNGRDAR
-244 GKLIEVAKPK
+244 GKLLAVEKPK
-254 EESEKEISIS
+254 EDTGKEISIS
-264 ENIERVENDESV
+264 ENIERVENDDSII
-276 KYIAKKAGYVVEKN
+276 YIAKKSGYVVEKN

-353 NAMVKANDVN
+353 NAMVKANEVI

-377 HAKIS
+377 NAKIS

-389 AESVEIDRLEG
+389 AENVEIDRLEG
-400 GTVIAKRVKIN
+400 GNVVAKRVKIN

-416 SITAQNIQID
+416 SITAQNIQIN

-455 ASKMPESA
+455 TSKMPESA
-463 EATQDQLSK
+463 EATQEQLNK
-472 IESTKSE
+472 IEYTKAE
-479 LATLLKNIESK
+479 LASLLKNIETK

-504 KAKIEELSKA
+504 KAKVEELSKA

-540 RIFKEKKELLSD
+540 KIFKDKKELLAT

-572 GNWIELNEIRFVIVD
+572 GNWVELNEIRFVIVD

-600 TAHVITLD
+600 TAHAITLE
-608 KFDNGGDVEYKIKKS
+608 KIGDGDEAEYKIKKS
-623 NKLEDYAD
+623 NKLEDYTD
-631 INFMEQKVK
+631 TNF

>member
-13 IQTSTPYLSLK
+13 IQTSTPYISLK
-24 ELSKQYSV
+24 ELSKQHSV
-32 PVEFIDYK
+32 PVEFIDFK
-40 LSNILTYYKN
+40 ILDILTYYKN
-50 KDNVEPVFVPEENLS
+50 KDNEEPVFVPEENLD
-65 FFDDNT
+65 FFDDNV

-89 DVRLNATPK
+89 DVRLNAVPK
-98 LPKIDIGVNSTITK
+98 LPKIEIGVNSTVTK
-112 VIAKVRASKE
+112 VVAKVKATKD

-133 YEYIAKQL
+133 FEYIAKQL

-153 KLKEELKQIASII
+153 KLKDELKQIASVV

-176 TLNLTQGI
+176 ILNITQGI
-184 NPKKAIDAK
+184 NPKKATDAK
-193 IIYYYKDKLD
+193 ILYYYKDKLD
-203 GLKDED
+203 AIKEED

-216 GFVFGVAKDEVIMEE
+216 GFVFGVAQDEVIMEE
-231 KKSHEGANGRDVR
+231 KKSHEGQNGRDAR
-244 GKLIEVAKPK
+244 GKLLVVEKPK
-254 EESEKEISIS
+254 EDTGKEISIS
-264 ENIERVENDESV
+264 ENIERVENDDSII
-276 KYIAKKAGYVVEKN
+276 YIAKKSGYVVEKN

-353 NAMVKANDVN
+353 NAMVKANEVI

-377 HAKIS
+377 NAKIS

-389 AESVEIDRLEG
+389 AENVEIDRLEG
-400 GTVIAKRVKIN
+400 GNVVAKRVKIN

-416 SITAQNIQID
+416 SITAQNIQIN

-455 ASKMPESA
+455 TSKMPESA
-463 EATQDQLSK
+463 EATQEQLNK
-472 IESTKSE
+472 IENTKAE
-479 LATLLKNIESK
+479 LASLLKNIETK

-504 KAKIEELSKA
+504 KAKVEELSKA

-540 RIFKEKKELLSD
+540 KIFKDKKELLAT

-572 GNWIELNEIRFVIVD
+572 GNWVELNEIRFVIVD

-600 TAHVITLD
+600 TAHAITLE
-608 KFDNGGDVEYKIKKS
+608 KIGDGDEAEYKIKKS
-623 NKLEDYAD
+623 NKLEDYTD
-631 INFMEQKVK
+631 TNF

>member
-1 MQENERFLPPTQ
+1 LSENLQENERFLPPTQ
-13 IQTSTPYLSLK
+13 VQTSTPYISLK
-24 ELSKQYSV
+24 EISKQYSV
-32 PVEFIDYK
+32 GVEFIDFK

-50 KDNVEPVFVPEENLS
+50 KDNVESVFISEENLS
-65 FFDDNT
+65 IFDENA
-71 FYLDETLEIEQV
+71 FYLDDTLEIEQV

-98 LPKIDIGVNSTITK
+98 LPKIEIGVNSAITK

-122 CEYEQHYEDKL
+122 CEYEQHYEEKL
-133 YEYIAKQL
+133 FEYIAKQL
-141 MKAQILI
+141 MKAKILI

-166 HVKGELDKDY
+166 HIKGELDKDY

-184 NPKKAIDAK
+184 NPKESVDAK
-193 IIYYYKDKLD
+193 IFYYYKDKFD
-203 GLKDED
+203 SIKDED
-209 KVDYADR
+209 KIDYADR
-216 GFVFGVAKDEVIMEE
+216 GFVFGVSKDELIMEE
-231 KKSHEGANGRDVR
+231 KKSLEGQNGRDVR

-254 EESEKEISIS
+254 EETGKEISVS
-264 ENIERVENDESV
+264 ENIERVENDKSV
-276 KYIAKKAGYVVEKN
+276 TYIAKKSGYVVEKN

-303 ANFKTT
+303 VNFKTT

-353 NAMVKANDVN
+353 NAIVKANEVI

-389 AESVEIDRLEG
+389 AENVEIDRLES
-400 GTVIAKRVKIN
+400 GTVIAKKVKIK

-416 SITAQNIQID
+416 SITAQSIQID
-426 TLGSNCTITA
+426 TLGSNCIITA
-436 SHLIDVRYLRGTD
+436 SRLIDVRYLRGTD

-455 ASKMPESA
+455 ASKMPESTD
-463 EATQDQLSK
+463 ATQDQINK
-472 IESTKSE
+472 IESIKTE
-479 LATLLKNIESK
+479 LETLLKNIEAK

-504 KAKIEELSKA
+504 KAKVEELSKA
-514 KVIPPVTFMKKL
+514 KVVPPVTFMKKL

-534 EYNTLL
+534 EYNSLL
-540 RIFKEKKELLSD
+540 KIFKEKKELLAD
-552 LKDELEIMQ
+552 LKDELEVMQ

-572 GNWIELNEIRFVIVD
+572 GNWIELNEIKFVIVD
-587 PPQNVTYISKQNE
+587 PPKNVTYISKQNE
-600 TAHVITLD
+600 IAHVITLD
-608 KFDNGGDVEYKIKKS
+608 KFDNGGEV
-623 NKLEDYAD
+623 
-631 INFMEQKVK
+631 

>member
-13 IQTSTPYLSLK
+13 VQTSTPYISLK
-24 ELSKQYSV
+24 EISKQYSV
-32 PVEFIDYK
+32 AVEFIDFK

-50 KDNVEPVFVPEENLS
+50 KDNVEPVFISEENLS
-65 FFDDNT
+65 IFDENA
-71 FYLDETLEIEQV
+71 FYLDDTLEIEQV

-98 LPKIDIGVNSTITK
+98 LPKIEIGVNSAITK

-122 CEYEQHYEDKL
+122 CEYEQHYEEKL
-133 YEYIAKQL
+133 FEYIAKQL
-141 MKAQILI
+141 MKAKILI

-166 HVKGELDKDY
+166 HIKGELDRDY

-184 NPKKAIDAK
+184 NPKESVDAK
-193 IIYYYKDKLD
+193 IFYYYKDKFD
-203 GLKDED
+203 SIKDED

-216 GFVFGVAKDEVIMEE
+216 GFVFGVSKDELIMEE
-231 KKSHEGANGRDVR
+231 KKSLEGQNGRDVR

-254 EESEKEISIS
+254 EETGKEISVS
-264 ENIERVENDESV
+264 ENIERVENDKSV
-276 KYIAKKAGYVVEKN
+276 TYIAKKSGYVVEKN

-303 ANFKTT
+303 VNFKTT

-353 NAMVKANDVN
+353 NAIVKANEVI

-377 HAKIS
+377 HAKIA

-389 AESVEIDRLEG
+389 AENVEIDRLES
-400 GTVIAKRVKIN
+400 GTVIAKKVKIN

-416 SITAQNIQID
+416 SITAQSIQID
-426 TLGSNCTITA
+426 TLGSNCIITA
-436 SHLIDVRYLRGTD
+436 SRLIDIRYLRGTN

-455 ASKMPESA
+455 ASKMQESTD
-463 EATQDQLSK
+463 ATQDQINK
-472 IESTKSE
+472 IESIKTE
-479 LATLLKNIESK
+479 LETLLKNIEAK

-504 KAKIEELSKA
+504 KAKVEELSKA
-514 KVIPPVTFMKKL
+514 KVVPPVTFMKKL

-534 EYNTLL
+534 EYNSLL
-540 RIFKEKKELLSD
+540 KIFKEKKELLAD
-552 LKDELEIMQ
+552 LKDELEVMQ

-572 GNWIELNEIRFVIVD
+572 GNWIELNEIKFVIVD
-587 PPQNVTYISKQNE
+587 PPKNVTYISKQNE
-600 TAHVITLD
+600 IAHVITLD
-608 KFDNGGDVEYKIKKS
+608 KFDNGGEVEYKIKKS
-623 NKLEDYAD
+623 NRLEDLQVE
-631 INFMEQKVK
+631 I

>member
-13 IQTSTPYLSLK
+13 IQTSTPYISLK
-24 ELSKQYSV
+24 ELSKQHSV
-32 PVEFIDYK
+32 PVEFIDFK
-40 LSNILTYYKN
+40 ILDILTYYKN
-50 KDNVEPVFVPEENLS
+50 KDNEEPVFVPEENLD
-65 FFDDNT
+65 FFDDNA

-89 DVRLNATPK
+89 DVRLNAVPK
-98 LPKIDIGVNSTITK
+98 LPKIEIGVNSTVTK
-112 VIAKVRASKE
+112 VVAKVKATKD

-133 YEYIAKQL
+133 FEYIAKQL

-153 KLKEELKQIASII
+153 KLKDELKQIASVV

-176 TLNLTQGI
+176 ILNITQGI
-184 NPKKAIDAK
+184 NPKKATDAK
-193 IIYYYKDKLD
+193 ILYYYKDKLD
-203 GLKDED
+203 AIKEED
-209 KVDYADR
+209 KIDYADR
-216 GFVFGVAKDEVIMEE
+216 GFVFGVAQDEVIMEE
-231 KKSHEGANGRDVR
+231 KKSHEGQNGRDAR
-244 GKLIEVAKPK
+244 GKLLVVEKPK
-254 EESEKEISIS
+254 EDTGKEISIS
-264 ENIERVENDESV
+264 ENIERVENDDSII
-276 KYIAKKAGYVVEKN
+276 YIAKKSGYVVEKN

-353 NAMVKANDVN
+353 NAMVKANEVI

-377 HAKIS
+377 NAKIS

-389 AESVEIDRLEG
+389 AENVEIDRLEG
-400 GTVIAKRVKIN
+400 GNVVAKRVKIN

-416 SITAQNIQID
+416 SITAQNIQIN

-455 ASKMPESA
+455 TSKMPESA
-463 EATQDQLSK
+463 EATQEQLNK
-472 IESTKSE
+472 IENTKAE
-479 LATLLKNIESK
+479 LASLLKNIETK

-504 KAKIEELSKA
+504 KAKVEELSKA

-540 RIFKEKKELLSD
+540 KIFKDKKELLAT

-572 GNWIELNEIRFVIVD
+572 GNWVELNEIRFVIVD

-600 TAHVITLD
+600 TAHAITLE
-608 KFDNGGDVEYKIKKS
+608 KIGDGDEAEYKIKKS
-623 NKLEDYAD
+623 NKLEDYTD
-631 INFMEQKVK
+631 TNF

>member
-13 IQTSTPYLSLK
+13 IQTSTPYISLK

-32 PVEFIDYK
+32 PVEFIDFK
-40 LSNILTYYKN
+40 ILDILTYYKN
-50 KDNVEPVFVPEENLS
+50 KDNEEPVFVPEENLD
-65 FFDDNT
+65 FFDDNA

-89 DVRLNATPK
+89 DVRLNAVPK
-98 LPKIDIGVNSTITK
+98 LPKIEIGVNSTVTK
-112 VIAKVRASKE
+112 VVAKVKATKD

-133 YEYIAKQL
+133 FEYIAKQL

-153 KLKEELKQIASII
+153 KLKDELKQIASVV

-176 TLNLTQGI
+176 ILNITQGI
-184 NPKKAIDAK
+184 NPKKATDAK
-193 IIYYYKDKLD
+193 ILYYYKDKLD
-203 GLKDED
+203 AIKEED

-216 GFVFGVAKDEVIMEE
+216 GFVFGVAQDEVIMEE
-231 KKSHEGANGRDVR
+231 KKSHEGQNGRDAR
-244 GKLIEVAKPK
+244 GKLLAAEKPK
-254 EESEKEISIS
+254 EDTDKEISIS
-264 ENIERVENDESV
+264 ENIERVENDDSII
-276 KYIAKKAGYVVEKN
+276 YIAKKSGYVVEKN

-353 NAMVKANDVN
+353 NAMVKANEVI

-377 HAKIS
+377 NAKIS

-389 AESVEIDRLEG
+389 AENVEIDRLEG
-400 GTVIAKRVKIN
+400 GNVVAKRVKIN

-416 SITAQNIQID
+416 SITAQNIQIN

-455 ASKMPESA
+455 TSKMPESA
-463 EATQDQLSK
+463 EATQEQLNK
-472 IESTKSE
+472 IEYTKAE
-479 LATLLKNIESK
+479 LTSLLKNIETK

-504 KAKIEELSKA
+504 KAKVEELSKA

-540 RIFKEKKELLSD
+540 KIFKDKKELLAT

-572 GNWIELNEIRFVIVD
+572 GNWVELNEIRFVIVD

-600 TAHVITLD
+600 TAHAITLE
-608 KFDNGGDVEYKIKKS
+608 KIGDGDEAEYKIKKS
-623 NKLEDYAD
+623 NKLEDYTD
-631 INFMEQKVK
+631 TNF

>member
-1 MQENERFLPPTQ
+1 LSENVQENERFLPPTQ
-13 IQTSTPYLSLK
+13 VQTSTPYISLK
-24 ELSKQYSV
+24 EISKQYSV
-32 PVEFIDYK
+32 AVEFIDFK

-50 KDNVEPVFVPEENLS
+50 KDNVEPVFISEENLS
-65 FFDDNT
+65 IFDENA
-71 FYLDETLEIEQV
+71 FYLDDTLEIEQV

-98 LPKIDIGVNSTITK
+98 LPKIEIGVNSAITK

-122 CEYEQHYEDKL
+122 CEYEQHYEEKL
-133 YEYIAKQL
+133 FEYIAKQL
-141 MKAQILI
+141 MKAKILI

-166 HVKGELDKDY
+166 HIKGELDRDY

-184 NPKKAIDAK
+184 NPKESVDAK
-193 IIYYYKDKLD
+193 IFYYYKDKFD
-203 GLKDED
+203 SIKDED

-216 GFVFGVAKDEVIMEE
+216 GFVFGVSKDELIMEE
-231 KKSHEGANGRDVR
+231 KKSLEGQNGRDVR

-254 EESEKEISIS
+254 EETGKEISVS
-264 ENIERVENDESV
+264 ENIERVENDKSV
-276 KYIAKKAGYVVEKN
+276 TYIAKKSGYVVEKN

-303 ANFKTT
+303 VNFKTT

-353 NAMVKANDVN
+353 NAIVKANEVI

-377 HAKIS
+377 HAKIA

-389 AESVEIDRLEG
+389 AENVEIDRLES
-400 GTVIAKRVKIN
+400 GTVIAKKVKIN

-416 SITAQNIQID
+416 SITAQSIQID
-426 TLGSNCTITA
+426 TLGSNCIITA
-436 SHLIDVRYLRGTD
+436 SRLIDIRYLRGTN

-455 ASKMPESA
+455 ASKMQESTD
-463 EATQDQLSK
+463 ATQDQINK
-472 IESTKSE
+472 IESIKTE
-479 LATLLKNIESK
+479 LETLLKNIEAK

-504 KAKIEELSKA
+504 KAKVEELSKA
-514 KVIPPVTFMKKL
+514 KVVPPVTFMKKL

-534 EYNTLL
+534 EYNSLL
-540 RIFKEKKELLSD
+540 KIFKEKKELLAD
-552 LKDELEIMQ
+552 LKDELEVMQ

-572 GNWIELNEIRFVIVD
+572 GNWIELNEIKFVIVD
-587 PPQNVTYISKQNE
+587 PPKNVTYISKQNE
-600 TAHVITLD
+600 IAHVITLD
-608 KFDNGGDVEYKIKKS
+608 KFDNGGEVEYKIKKS
-623 NKLEDYAD
+623 NRLEDLQVE
-631 INFMEQKVK
+631 I

>member
-13 IQTSTPYLSLK
+13 IQTSTPYISLK

-32 PVEFIDYK
+32 PVDFIDFK
-40 LSNILTYYKN
+40 ILDILTYYKN
-50 KDNVEPVFVPEENLS
+50 KDNEEPVFVPEENLN
-65 FFDDNT
+65 FFDDNA

-83 YDVEFF
+83 YDMEFF
-89 DVRLNATPK
+89 DVRLNAVPK
-98 LPKIDIGVNSTITK
+98 LPKIEIGVNSTVTK
-112 VIAKVRASKE
+112 VVAKVKATKD

-133 YEYIAKQL
+133 FEYIAKQL

-153 KLKEELKQIASII
+153 KLKDELKQIASVV

-176 TLNLTQGI
+176 ILNITQGI
-184 NPKKAIDAK
+184 NPKKATDAK
-193 IIYYYKDKLD
+193 ILYYYKDKLD
-203 GLKDED
+203 AIKEED

-216 GFVFGVAKDEVIMEE
+216 GFVFGVAQDEVIMEE
-231 KKSHEGANGRDVR
+231 KKSHEGQNGRDAR
-244 GKLIEVAKPK
+244 GKLLIVEKPK
-254 EESEKEISIS
+254 EDTGKEISIS
-264 ENIERVENDESV
+264 ENIERVENDDSII
-276 KYIAKKAGYVVEKN
+276 YIAKKSGYVVEKN

-353 NAMVKANDVN
+353 NAMVKANEVI

-377 HAKIS
+377 NAKIS

-389 AESVEIDRLEG
+389 AENVEIDRLEG
-400 GTVIAKRVKIN
+400 GNVVAKRVKIN

-416 SITAQNIQID
+416 SITAQNIQIN

-455 ASKMPESA
+455 TSKMPESA
-463 EATQDQLSK
+463 EATQEQLNK
-472 IESTKSE
+472 IENTKAE
-479 LATLLKNIESK
+479 LASLLKNIETK

-504 KAKIEELSKA
+504 KAKVEELSKA

-540 RIFKEKKELLSD
+540 KIFKDKKELLAT

-572 GNWIELNEIRFVIVD
+572 GNWVELNEIRFVIVD

-600 TAHVITLD
+600 TAHAITLE
-608 KFDNGGDVEYKIKKS
+608 KIGDGDEAEYKIKKS
-623 NKLEDYAD
+623 NKLEDYTD
-631 INFMEQKVK
+631 TNF

>member
-13 IQTSTPYLSLK
+13 IQTSTPYISLK
-24 ELSKQYSV
+24 ELSKQHSV
-32 PVEFIDYK
+32 PVEFIDFK
-40 LSNILTYYKN
+40 ILDILTYYKN
-50 KDNVEPVFVPEENLS
+50 KDNEEPVFVPEENLN
-65 FFDDNT
+65 FFDDNA

-89 DVRLNATPK
+89 DVRLNAVPK
-98 LPKIDIGVNSTITK
+98 LPKIEIGVNSTVTK
-112 VIAKVRASKE
+112 VVAKVKATKD

-133 YEYIAKQL
+133 FEYIAKQL

-153 KLKEELKQIASII
+153 KLKDELKQIASVV

-176 TLNLTQGI
+176 MLNITQGI
-184 NPKKAIDAK
+184 NPKKATDAK
-193 IIYYYKDKLD
+193 ILYYYKDKLD
-203 GLKDED
+203 AIKEED
-209 KVDYADR
+209 KIDYADR
-216 GFVFGVAKDEVIMEE
+216 GFVFGVAQDEVIMEE
-231 KKSHEGANGRDVR
+231 KKSHEGQNGRDAR
-244 GKLIEVAKPK
+244 GKLLAVEKPK
-254 EESEKEISIS
+254 EDTGKEIIIS
-264 ENIERVENDESV
+264 ENIERVENDDSII
-276 KYIAKKAGYVVEKN
+276 YIAKKSGYVVEKN

-353 NAMVKANDVN
+353 NAMVKANEVI

-377 HAKIS
+377 NAKIS

-389 AESVEIDRLEG
+389 AENVEIDRLEG
-400 GTVIAKRVKIN
+400 GNVVAKRVKIN

-416 SITAQNIQID
+416 SITAQNIQIN

-455 ASKMPESA
+455 TSKMPESA
-463 EATQDQLSK
+463 EATQEQLNK
-472 IESTKSE
+472 IEYTKAE
-479 LATLLKNIESK
+479 LASLLKNIETK

-504 KAKIEELSKA
+504 KAKVEELSKA

-540 RIFKEKKELLSD
+540 KIFKDKKELLAT

-572 GNWIELNEIRFVIVD
+572 GNWVELNEIRFVIVD

-600 TAHVITLD
+600 TAHAITLE
-608 KFDNGGDVEYKIKKS
+608 KIGDGDEAEYKIKKS
-623 NKLEDYAD
+623 NKLEDYTD
-631 INFMEQKVK
+631 TNF

>member
-13 IQTSTPYLSLK
+13 IQTSTPYISLK
-24 ELSKQYSV
+24 ELSKQHSV
-32 PVEFIDYK
+32 PVEFIDFK
-40 LSNILTYYKN
+40 ILDILTYYKN
-50 KDNVEPVFVPEENLS
+50 KDNEEPVFVPEEKLD
-65 FFDDNT
+65 FFDDNA

-89 DVRLNATPK
+89 DVRLNAVPK
-98 LPKIDIGVNSTITK
+98 LPKIEIGVNSTVTK
-112 VIAKVRASKE
+112 VVAKVKATKD

-133 YEYIAKQL
+133 FEYIAKQL

-153 KLKEELKQIASII
+153 KLKDELKQIASVV

-176 TLNLTQGI
+176 MLNITQGI
-184 NPKKAIDAK
+184 NPKKATDAK
-193 IIYYYKDKLD
+193 ILYYYKDKLD
-203 GLKDED
+203 AIKEED

-216 GFVFGVAKDEVIMEE
+216 GFVFGVAQDEVIMEE
-231 KKSHEGANGRDVR
+231 KKSHEGQNGRDAR
-244 GKLIEVAKPK
+244 GKLLAVEKPK
-254 EESEKEISIS
+254 EDTGKEIIIS
-264 ENIERVENDESV
+264 ENIERVENDDSII
-276 KYIAKKAGYVVEKN
+276 YIAKKSGYVVEKN

-353 NAMVKANDVN
+353 NAMVKANEVI

-377 HAKIS
+377 NAKIS

-389 AESVEIDRLEG
+389 AENVEIDRLEG
-400 GTVIAKRVKIN
+400 GNVVAKRVKIN

-416 SITAQNIQID
+416 SITAQNIQIN

-455 ASKMPESA
+455 TSKMPESA
-463 EATQDQLSK
+463 EATQEQLNK
-472 IESTKSE
+472 IEYTKAE
-479 LATLLKNIESK
+479 LASLLKNIETK

-504 KAKIEELSKA
+504 KAKVEELSKA

-540 RIFKEKKELLSD
+540 KIFKDKKELLAT

-572 GNWIELNEIRFVIVD
+572 GNWVELNEIRFVIVD

-600 TAHVITLD
+600 TAHAITLE
-608 KFDNGGDVEYKIKKS
+608 KIGDGDEAEYKIKKS
-623 NKLEDYAD
+623 NKLEDYTD
-631 INFMEQKVK
+631 TNF